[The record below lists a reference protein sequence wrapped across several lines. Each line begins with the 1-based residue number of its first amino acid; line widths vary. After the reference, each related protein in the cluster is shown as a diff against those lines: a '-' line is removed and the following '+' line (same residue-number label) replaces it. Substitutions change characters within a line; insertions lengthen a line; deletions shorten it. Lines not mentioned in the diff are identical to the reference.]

1 MRDRTRGKGAIGK
14 RATATGRP
22 VETGRNRPGTA
33 NASIPAVGILAELA
47 IAVQEV
53 GILAELVIATAAV
66 TGAEAETESETGASL
81 TAALAVRVL
90 LVEGEEDS
98 TEAVREAVARGDPPA

>member
-14 RATATGRP
+14 RATATGLP

-33 NASIPAVGILAELA
+33 NASIPAVGILAELEIAVQAVGIPAGSA
-47 IAVQEV
+47 IAVQ
-53 GILAELVIATAAV
+53 AV
-66 TGAEAETESETGASL
+66 TEAEAVVTGLGTGASP
-81 TAALAVRVL
+81 TALAIRVL
-90 LVEGEEDS
+90 LVEGEDS